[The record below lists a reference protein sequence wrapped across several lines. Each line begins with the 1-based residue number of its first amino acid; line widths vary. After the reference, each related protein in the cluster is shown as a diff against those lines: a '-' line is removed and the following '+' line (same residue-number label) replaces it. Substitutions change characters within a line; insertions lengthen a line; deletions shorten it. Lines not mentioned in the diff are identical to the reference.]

1 MVIKLSGGKVYD
13 PANKVSGEVRDIY
26 VEDGKIV
33 GAPVDGRVAQDY
45 DVKGRV
51 VMAGAID
58 PHTHI
63 GGGKMTIAR
72 MMIPE
77 DHMKDEVKRTALT
90 RAGTGHA
97 VPSTMVTGYRYAEM
111 GYTACFEP
119 AMLPA
124 NARQAHMEMGDT
136 PMVDKGA
143 FVMLGSDDYFLR
155 QLAAKQEFERI
166 KDYVA
171 WTMHSAQAIAVKVVN
186 PGGISAFKF
195 NQRKLDL
202 DEEHVYYHVTPRQ
215 IIVTLA
221 HALKELGVVHPL
233 HVHGC
238 NLGIPGNIES
248 TLATIRAAEG
258 LPLHMTHT
266 QFLSYGTEGDRK
278 FSSGAARL
286 AELVNKTPNV
296 SIDVGQVLFGQT
308 CTASGDSMRQ
318 YAIGKSAHPKRTVI
332 MDIECD
338 AGCGVVPI
346 RYRDKS
352 FVNAMQWVIGL
363 ETFLL
368 VEDPWRMFLTTDH
381 PNGAPFYTYPHLI
394 RLLMDKGF
402 RDDMLQ
408 KINQDAAAMSIL
420 PTITRQY
427 TLDEIAIITRA
438 GPARSLGLQDRG
450 HLGVGACA
458 DITVYR
464 DNADREAMFK
474 TPELVFKGG
483 ELVVKNGKVVKVAQ
497 GATHVARPAYDRAIE
512 GPLKTYFDRYLT
524 VRMENYRLADEEIID
539 GDRGSI
545 IVQPTGPRVS

>member
-26 VEDGKIV
+26 VKDGNIV